1 MSFICIKRLTC
12 SSSLMVY
19 IVESTPARAH
29 VVDLNQDV
37 IQRGCG
43 GYLYIAQF
51 QALASLIRQRSDSV
65 RGFRT
70 EATGSNTVKI
80 NYFSL
85 PGKDGR
91 RWEKVTAS
99 SAFPVNLFH
108 SDK

>member
-1 MSFICIKRLTC
+1 
-12 SSSLMVY
+12 MVY

-70 EATGSNTVKI
+70 EATGSNTVEI
-80 NYFSL
+80 NYFFAS
-85 PGKDGR
+85 R
-91 RWEKVTAS
+91 ERWPALGEGYCIFSVS
-99 SAFPVNLFH
+99 CQLIPQ
-108 SDK
+108 